1 MRIPKRLLP
10 HTIKVEPLLGTG
22 ARSEVFG
29 PIQEWKR
36 AYVED
41 KRQMVVSAE
50 GDDVVSNSF
59 VVLDPERILPEGSR
73 VTMWPGTPRERVA
86 RVVGT
91 SFYDFPRL
99 PSNVQI
105 FLN

>member
-10 HTIKVEPLLGTG
+10 HTIRVEPMLGTG
-22 ARSEVFG
+22 ARGEVFG
-29 PIQEWKR
+29 PAQEWKR

-41 KRQMVVSAE
+41 KRQMVVSSD
-50 GDDVVSNSF
+50 GDDIVSNSF
-59 VVLDPERILPEGSR
+59 VVLDPERVLPEGSR
-73 VTMWPGTPRERVA
+73 VTMWPGTVRERAA
-86 RVVGT
+86 RVIGS

-99 PSNVQI
+99 PSNLQI

>member
-22 ARSEVFG
+22 ARGEVYG
-29 PIQEWKR
+29 PAQTWTR

-41 KRQMVVSAE
+41 KRQMVVSSDGE
-50 GDDVVSNSF
+50 DIVSNSF

-73 VTMWPGTPRERVA
+73 VTMWPGTPRERKA

-91 SFYDFPRL
+91 SFFDFPRL
-99 PSNVQI
+99 PSNVQF